1 MYARSTTIRGN
12 PQRVADGIAYM
23 RNEVLPVMQQ
33 MDGFVGLSMLVDREA
48 GRCIMTSAWEDE
60 RAMRSSAH
68 RVQPMRMQMVGMFG
82 GEPEVQ
88 EWDIA
93 VLRRAHETHEGSWA
107 RLTWT
112 RGDPAEGDRMLELYR
127 SNLMPRIEQM
137 QGFCSLSL
145 LVDRGSGLAV
155 GTVTFDD
162 RSALEAS
169 REQARSLRE
178 ESVRT
183 MNREMVDVAEM
194 ELVLAHLRVPETV

>member
-1 MYARSTTIRGN
+1 MYARSTTIQGN
-12 PQRVADGIAYM
+12 PQSMDDGIAYM
-23 RNEVLPVMQQ
+23 RDEVLSAMQQ
-33 MDGFVGLSMLVDREA
+33 MDGFIGLSTLVDWET
-48 GRCIMTSAWEDE
+48 GRCIATSAWADE
-60 RAMRSSAH
+60 AAMRASAD
-68 RVQPMRMQMVGMFG
+68 RVHPMRQQMVGMFG

-88 EWDIA
+88 EWEIA
-93 VLRRAHETHEGSWA
+93 VMHRAHETHDGTWA

-137 QGFCSLSL
+137 QGFSSLSL
-145 LVDRGSGLAV
+145 LMDRGTGLAV

-169 REQARSLRE
+169 REQARALRE
-178 ESVRT
+178 DATRT
-183 MNREMVDVAEM
+183 MNRDMVDVAEF

>member
-12 PQRVADGIAYM
+12 PQSMDDGIAYM
-23 RNEVLPVMQQ
+23 RDEVLSAMQQ
-33 MDGFVGLSMLVDREA
+33 MDGFVGLSVLVDRET
-48 GRCIMTSAWEDE
+48 GHCIATSAWADE
-60 RAMRSSAH
+60 ASMRASAD
-68 RVQPMRMQMVGMFG
+68 RVHPMRQRMVAMFG

-88 EWDIA
+88 EWEIA
-93 VLRRAHETHEGSWA
+93 VMHRAHETHDGSWA

-112 RGDPAEGDRMLELYR
+112 RGDPAEGDRLLDGFR
-127 SNLMPRIEQM
+127 SNLMPRLEQM
-137 QGFCSLSL
+137 DGFCSLSL

-178 ESVRT
+178 DAART
-183 MNREMVDVAEM
+183 MNRDVVDVAEF